1 MYKTPRL
8 DLIKKAYGQQYPGC
22 PQALD
27 LMAAPLRLKSIKDY
41 EHKWKTFMNY
51 LIKNDI
57 PFHDITTGTVLQFL
71 ASLFYDKHLKPGT
84 ITHYRTALSVP
95 LKTYFNIDLKVPA
108 ITDLIRARW
117 IQRPNKPVSAPAWS
131 LNKVLEFLDDLPSD
145 INKIMLFRKTAFLL
159 LLATGWRV
167 SELHACVRDK
177 EYCRF
182 TNNSTLQIRPHPSFL
197 AKNESTQ
204 KRWSH
209 KEVRQLQLEDGS
221 ISNLCPV
228 SNLRTYLQGTGN
240 YVSGDLFKNPHDHQ
254 KKLTIHQLST
264 HICSLII
271 EADPTTKRNFGKV
284 HDIRSYAAS
293 CALAETMLVGDL
305 VSAMNWSSPAIFY
318 KFYLTQTEPLTR
330 RVALPTQRC

>member
-1 MYKTPRL
+1 M
-8 DLIKKAYGQQYPGC
+8 
-22 PQALD
+22 
-27 LMAAPLRLKSIKDY
+27 
-41 EHKWKTFMNY
+41 
-51 LIKNDI
+51 
-57 PFHDITTGTVLQFL
+57 
-71 ASLFYDKHLKPGT
+71 
-84 ITHYRTALSVP
+84 
-95 LKTYFNIDLKVPA
+95 
-108 ITDLIRARW
+108 W
-117 IQRPNKPVSAPAWS
+117 IQRPNKPVSGSAWS

-145 INKIMLFRKTAFLL
+145 INKIMLFRKMAFLL

-228 SNLRTYLQGTGN
+228 SNLRAYLQCTGN